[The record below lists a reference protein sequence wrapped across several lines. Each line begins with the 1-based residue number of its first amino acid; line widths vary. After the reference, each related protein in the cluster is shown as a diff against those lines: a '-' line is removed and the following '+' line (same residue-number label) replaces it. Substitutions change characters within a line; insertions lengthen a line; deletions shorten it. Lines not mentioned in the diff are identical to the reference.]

1 MCHTSSKSFI
11 APRRKLK
18 MVRRAH
24 LEQQRPELVSASIWR
39 STSWANSTVRSL
51 LRPSKRWERPSQCSC
66 LYGLT
71 MLPLKKLRRLPMS
84 KRLLVVDDEPNLLRA
99 VAACLKTEDYE
110 VSTARS
116 GYEALMQLA
125 EAVPDLIISDIR
137 MPGMDGYKLARQLRG
152 SPRTALVPIV
162 FLTAKDQ
169 TADRIEGFR
178 AGIDAYLTKPF
189 EPDELIAVVNGILNR
204 VERTHSQIAR
214 LVSSANE
221 EAPISFQDEALT
233 DAENRVAVA
242 VSRGLSNK
250 EIAAELEISVR
261 TVENHISH
269 ILDKKGFG
277 NRVEIARYVFEQ
289 KD

>member
-1 MCHTSSKSFI
+1 M
-11 APRRKLK
+11 P
-18 MVRRAH
+18 
-24 LEQQRPELVSASIWR
+24 
-39 STSWANSTVRSL
+39 
-51 LRPSKRWERPSQCSC
+51 
-66 LYGLT
+66 
-71 MLPLKKLRRLPMS
+71 

-99 VAACLKTEDYE
+99 VAACLKAENYE

-116 GYEALMQLA
+116 GREALMQLA
-125 EAVPDLIISDIR
+125 ESVPDLVISDIR

-152 SPRTALVPIV
+152 SPRTTLLPIV

-169 TADRIEGFR
+169 TSDRIEGFR

-189 EPDELIAVVNGILNR
+189 EPDELVAVVNGILNR

-214 LVSSANE
+214 LVSATDVEKSSV
-221 EAPISFQDEALT
+221 SFQDEALT
-233 DAENRVAVA
+233 EAENRVAVA

-269 ILDKKGFG
+269 ILDKKGFS

-289 KD
+289 TD

>member
-1 MCHTSSKSFI
+1 
-11 APRRKLK
+11 
-18 MVRRAH
+18 
-24 LEQQRPELVSASIWR
+24 
-39 STSWANSTVRSL
+39 
-51 LRPSKRWERPSQCSC
+51 
-66 LYGLT
+66 
-71 MLPLKKLRRLPMS
+71 MS

-99 VAACLKTEDYE
+99 VAACLKAAGYE

-116 GYEALMQLA
+116 GREALLQLA
-125 EAVPDLIISDIR
+125 EAVPDLVVSDIR

-152 SPRTALVPIV
+152 SPRTALVPII
-162 FLTAKDQ
+162 FLSAKDE

-189 EPDELIAVVNGILNR
+189 EPDELIAVVNGILSR

-214 LVSSANE
+214 LVGSTGVE
-221 EAPISFQDEALT
+221 EPAVNFQDEELT
-233 DAENRVAVA
+233 EAENRVAVA

-269 ILDKKGFG
+269 ILDKKRFS

-289 KD
+289 RDPRSPS

>member
-1 MCHTSSKSFI
+1 
-11 APRRKLK
+11 
-18 MVRRAH
+18 
-24 LEQQRPELVSASIWR
+24 
-39 STSWANSTVRSL
+39 
-51 LRPSKRWERPSQCSC
+51 
-66 LYGLT
+66 
-71 MLPLKKLRRLPMS
+71 MS

-99 VAACLKTEDYE
+99 VAACLKAENYE

-116 GYEALMQLA
+116 GHEALMQLA
-125 EAVPDLIISDIR
+125 ESVPDLIISDIR

-162 FLTAKDQ
+162 FLTAKDE

-189 EPDELIAVVNGILNR
+189 EADELIAVVNAILSR

-214 LVSSANE
+214 LVSSGNVE
-221 EAPISFQDEALT
+221 EPSVSFQDEALT
-233 DAENRVAVA
+233 DAENRVALA

-250 EIAAELEISVR
+250 EIAAKLQISVR

-269 ILDKKGFG
+269 ILEKKGFS

-289 KD
+289 PQK

>member
-1 MCHTSSKSFI
+1 
-11 APRRKLK
+11 
-18 MVRRAH
+18 V
-24 LEQQRPELVSASIWR
+24 
-39 STSWANSTVRSL
+39 
-51 LRPSKRWERPSQCSC
+51 
-66 LYGLT
+66 
-71 MLPLKKLRRLPMS
+71 S

-99 VAACLKTEDYE
+99 VAACLKAENYE

-137 MPGMDGYKLARQLRG
+137 MPGMDGYKLARQLRA

-162 FLTAKDQ
+162 FLTAKDE
-169 TADRIEGFR
+169 TADRIEGFH

-189 EPDELIAVVNGILNR
+189 EADELTAVVNAILRR

-214 LVSSANE
+214 LVSSGHAV
-221 EAPISFQDEALT
+221 EAPVSFHDDALT
-233 DAENRVAVA
+233 DAENRVAIA

-250 EIAAELEISVR
+250 EISAELEISVR

-269 ILDKKGFG
+269 ILDKKRFS
-277 NRVEIARYVFEQ
+277 NRVEVARYVFEQ
-289 KD
+289 KSW

>member
-1 MCHTSSKSFI
+1 
-11 APRRKLK
+11 
-18 MVRRAH
+18 
-24 LEQQRPELVSASIWR
+24 
-39 STSWANSTVRSL
+39 
-51 LRPSKRWERPSQCSC
+51 
-66 LYGLT
+66 
-71 MLPLKKLRRLPMS
+71 ML

-99 VAACLKTEDYE
+99 VAACLKAENYE

-116 GYEALMQLA
+116 GQEALLQLA
-125 EAVPDLIISDIR
+125 ESVPDLVISDIR

-152 SPRTALVPIV
+152 SPRTALVPLV
-162 FLTAKDQ
+162 FLTAKDE

-189 EPDELIAVVNGILNR
+189 EPDELIAVVNAILQR

-214 LVSSANE
+214 LVGSGSLE
-221 EAPISFQDEALT
+221 DTPVSFHDEALT
-233 DAENRVAVA
+233 DAETRVAVA
-242 VSRGLSNK
+242 VSRGLTNK

-269 ILDKKGFG
+269 ILDKKRFS

-289 KD
+289 PPADQRR